1 MFEDVCEI
9 VIVAGRRL
17 VDKVN
22 SRFTVETKGSD
33 MDLVTEMD
41 KKTEKYITEEIK
53 RDFPEHAVFGEETVE
68 EIGHD
73 KMLEMLETHPNLW
86 VIDPIDGTT
95 NYVHGLPGYTISV
108 ALYCKGEAAFGIIY
122 DPVANELF
130 IAERGK
136 GATLNGEAIHVSGQ
150 GSLAES
156 LVSTGVPAKYE
167 SDRNHV
173 LEGYVKIAPL
183 TRNVRTFGSAA
194 LHCAYVASGRLDAFW
209 EWGVNIWDIAAGR
222 LIVEEA
228 GGSVYQ
234 LDGSDVRFEF
244 PNFTC
249 TNGKIDEEWKETFAS
264 IHGFL

>member
-1 MFEDVCEI
+1 MFEEVCEI

-108 ALYCKGEAAFGIIY
+108 ALYCKGE
-122 DPVANELF
+122 
-130 IAERGK
+130 
-136 GATLNGEAIHVSGQ
+136 SG
-150 GSLAES
+150 L
-156 LVSTGVPAKYE
+156 LK
-167 SDRNHV
+167 D
-173 LEGYVKIAPL
+173 K
-183 TRNVRTFGSAA
+183 
-194 LHCAYVASGRLDAFW
+194 
-209 EWGVNIWDIAAGR
+209 
-222 LIVEEA
+222 EE
-228 GGSVYQ
+228 
-234 LDGSDVRFEF
+234 
-244 PNFTC
+244 NFC
-249 TNGKIDEEWKETFAS
+249 
-264 IHGFL
+264 